1 MNNTNFHIPVM
12 KHEAI
17 SHLISDR
24 DGIYIDATLGYGG
37 HSRHILEETS
47 SKSKLF
53 AIDKDVDAIEFNKK
67 ELSEEKRFTLKH
79 GCFSSLDEYARTW
92 NIYGSVNGIL
102 FDLGVS
108 SVHLDSAERG
118 FSFMREGELDMRF
131 DNSSGMSAKEWI
143 NSASEKELAD
153 VFYFLGEE
161 RKSRQFAKKIIQARK
176 DTNISSTKN
185 LAELF
190 KPKGFQK
197 KHPATNIFR
206 GIRILINNEF
216 EELKEGLI
224 SAIKVLKDRG
234 ILAVISFHSAE
245 DRIVKNFFKKDYK
258 NFFEGI
264 NLKNVNK
271 IKPSKEEKSTNPRS
285 RSAILRIGEIEYVS

>member
-1 MNNTNFHIPVM
+1 MNYSHEPVLLN
-12 KHEAI
+12 ETLNN
-17 SHLISDR
+17 LIYDKSGSYLDCTF
-24 DGIYIDATLGYGG
+24 GLGG
-37 HSRHILEETS
+37 HSKKILENLNS
-47 SKSKLF
+47 DGSLYS
-53 AIDKDVDAIEFNKK
+53 IDKDKEVKHYANLIKDERFNFQT
-67 ELSEEKRFTLKH
+67 STFSNI
-79 GCFSSLDEYARTW
+79 SSLFSKNTM
-92 NIYGSVNGIL
+92 NGVL

-108 SVHLDSAERG
+108 SLQLDKPERG

-258 NFFEGI
+258 DFFEGI
-264 NLKNVNK
+264 NLKNVYK

>member
-1 MNNTNFHIPVM
+1 MNYSHEPVLL
-12 KHEAI
+12 KETLNN
-17 SHLISDR
+17 LIYDKSGSYLDCTF
-24 DGIYIDATLGYGG
+24 GLGG
-37 HSRHILEETS
+37 HSKKILENLNS
-47 SKSKLF
+47 DGSLYS
-53 AIDKDVDAIEFNKK
+53 IDKDKEVKHYANLIKDERFNFQI
-67 ELSEEKRFTLKH
+67 STFSNI
-79 GCFSSLDEYARTW
+79 SSLFSKNTM
-92 NIYGSVNGIL
+92 NGVL

-108 SVHLDSAERG
+108 SLQLDKPERG

-143 NSASEKELAD
+143 NTASEKELAD

-176 DTNISSTKN
+176 DKNISSTKN

>member
-1 MNNTNFHIPVM
+1 MNYSHEPVLL
-12 KHEAI
+12 KETLKN
-17 SHLISDR
+17 LIYDKSGSYLDCTF
-24 DGIYIDATLGYGG
+24 GLGG
-37 HSRHILEETS
+37 HSKKILENLNS
-47 SKSKLF
+47 DGSLYS
-53 AIDKDVDAIEFNKK
+53 IDKDKEVKHYADLIKDERFNFQT
-67 ELSEEKRFTLKH
+67 STFSNI
-79 GCFSSLDEYARTW
+79 SSLFSKNTM
-92 NIYGSVNGIL
+92 NGVL

-108 SVHLDSAERG
+108 SLQLDKPERG

-143 NSASEKELAD
+143 NTASEKELAD

-161 RKSRQFAKKIIQARK
+161 RKSRQFAKKIIQARR

>member
-1 MNNTNFHIPVM
+1 MNYSHEPVLL
-12 KHEAI
+12 KETLNN
-17 SHLISDR
+17 LIYDKSGSYLDCTF
-24 DGIYIDATLGYGG
+24 GLGG
-37 HSRHILEETS
+37 HSKKILENLNS
-47 SKSKLF
+47 DGSLYS
-53 AIDKDVDAIEFNKK
+53 IDKDKEVKHYANLIKDERFNFQT
-67 ELSEEKRFTLKH
+67 STFSNI
-79 GCFSSLDEYARTW
+79 SSLFSKNTM
-92 NIYGSVNGIL
+92 NGVL

-108 SVHLDSAERG
+108 SLQLDKPERG
-118 FSFMREGELDMRF
+118 FSLMREGELDMRF

-143 NSASEKELAD
+143 NTASEKELAD

>member
-1 MNNTNFHIPVM
+1 MNYSHEPVLL
-12 KHEAI
+12 KETLNN
-17 SHLISDR
+17 LIYDKSGSYLDCTF
-24 DGIYIDATLGYGG
+24 GLGG
-37 HSRHILEETS
+37 HSKKILENLNS
-47 SKSKLF
+47 DGSLYS
-53 AIDKDVDAIEFNKK
+53 IDKDKEVKHYANLIKDERFNFQT
-67 ELSEEKRFTLKH
+67 STFSNI
-79 GCFSSLDEYARTW
+79 SSLFSKNTM
-92 NIYGSVNGIL
+92 NGVL

-108 SVHLDSAERG
+108 SLQLDKPERG

-258 NFFEGI
+258 NFFEDI
-264 NLKNVNK
+264 NLKNVDK

>member
-1 MNNTNFHIPVM
+1 MNYSHEPVLL
-12 KHEAI
+12 KETLNN
-17 SHLISDR
+17 LIYDKSGSYLDCTF
-24 DGIYIDATLGYGG
+24 GLGG
-37 HSRHILEETS
+37 HSKKILENLNS
-47 SKSKLF
+47 DGSLYS
-53 AIDKDVDAIEFNKK
+53 IDKDKEVNHYANLIKDERFNFQT
-67 ELSEEKRFTLKH
+67 STFSNI
-79 GCFSSLDEYARTW
+79 SSLFSKNTM
-92 NIYGSVNGIL
+92 NGVL

-108 SVHLDSAERG
+108 SLQLDKPERG

-258 NFFEGI
+258 NFFEDI

>member
-1 MNNTNFHIPVM
+1 MNYSHEPVLL
-12 KHEAI
+12 KETLNN
-17 SHLISDR
+17 LIYDKSGSYLDCTF
-24 DGIYIDATLGYGG
+24 GLGG
-37 HSRHILEETS
+37 HSKKILENLNS
-47 SKSKLF
+47 DGSLYS
-53 AIDKDVDAIEFNKK
+53 IDKDKEVKHYANLIKDERFNFQT
-67 ELSEEKRFTLKH
+67 STFSNI
-79 GCFSSLDEYARTW
+79 SSLFSKNTM
-92 NIYGSVNGIL
+92 NGVL

-108 SVHLDSAERG
+108 SLQLDKPERG

-143 NSASEKELAD
+143 NTASEKELAD

-161 RKSRQFAKKIIQARK
+161 RKSRQFAKKIIQVRK
-176 DTNISSTKN
+176 DKNISSTKN

>member
-1 MNNTNFHIPVM
+1 MNYSHEPVLLKETLTNLVYDKSGSYLDCTFG
-12 KHEAI
+12 
-17 SHLISDR
+17 L
-24 DGIYIDATLGYGG
+24 GG
-37 HSRHILEETS
+37 HSKKILEHLNS
-47 SKSKLF
+47 DGRLYS
-53 AIDKDVDAIEFNKK
+53 IDKDK
-67 ELSEEKRFTLKH
+67 EVIDYANLIKDERFQFQTSTFSDISTL
-79 GCFSSLDEYARTW
+79 FSKNTMS
-92 NIYGSVNGIL
+92 GVL

-108 SVHLDSAERG
+108 SLQLDKPERG
-118 FSFMREGELDMRF
+118 FSFMRDGELDMRF
-131 DNSSGMSAKEWI
+131 DNSAGMSAREWI
-143 NSASEKELAD
+143 NFASEKELAD

-161 RKSRQFAKKIIQARK
+161 RKSRHFAKKIIQARK
-176 DTNISSTKN
+176 DGNISSTKN

-216 EELKEGLI
+216 DELKKGLI
-224 SAIKVLKDRG
+224 AAVKVLKDRG

-258 NFFEGI
+258 FFFEGI
-264 NLKNVNK
+264 NLKNINK
-271 IKPSKEEKSTNPRS
+271 FKPSKEEKSVNPRS

>member
-1 MNNTNFHIPVM
+1 MNYSHEPVLL
-12 KHEAI
+12 KETLNN
-17 SHLISDR
+17 LIYDKSGSYLDCTF
-24 DGIYIDATLGYGG
+24 GLGG
-37 HSRHILEETS
+37 HSKKILENLNS
-47 SKSKLF
+47 DGSLYS
-53 AIDKDVDAIEFNKK
+53 IDKDKEVKHYADLIKDERFNFQT
-67 ELSEEKRFTLKH
+67 STFSNISTL
-79 GCFSSLDEYARTW
+79 FSKNTM
-92 NIYGSVNGIL
+92 NGVL

-108 SVHLDSAERG
+108 SLQLDKPERG

-143 NSASEKELAD
+143 NTASEKELAD

-176 DTNISSTKN
+176 DKNISSTKN

-271 IKPSKEEKSTNPRS
+271 IKPSNEEKSTNPRS

>member
-1 MNNTNFHIPVM
+1 MNYSHEPVLL
-12 KHEAI
+12 KETLKN
-17 SHLISDR
+17 LIYDKSGSYLDCTF
-24 DGIYIDATLGYGG
+24 GLGG
-37 HSRHILEETS
+37 HSKKILENLNS
-47 SKSKLF
+47 DGSLYS
-53 AIDKDVDAIEFNKK
+53 IDKDKEVKHYANLIKDERFNFQT
-67 ELSEEKRFTLKH
+67 STFSNI
-79 GCFSSLDEYARTW
+79 SSLFSKKTM
-92 NIYGSVNGIL
+92 NGVL

-108 SVHLDSAERG
+108 SLQLDKPERG

-143 NSASEKELAD
+143 NTASEKELAD

-176 DTNISSTKN
+176 DTNITSTKN

-258 NFFEGI
+258 NFFEDI

>member
-1 MNNTNFHIPVM
+1 MNYSHEPVLL
-12 KHEAI
+12 KETLNN
-17 SHLISDR
+17 LIYDKSGSYLDCTF
-24 DGIYIDATLGYGG
+24 GLGG
-37 HSRHILEETS
+37 HSKKILENLNS
-47 SKSKLF
+47 DGSLYS
-53 AIDKDVDAIEFNKK
+53 IDKDKEVKHYANLIKDERFNFQT
-67 ELSEEKRFTLKH
+67 STFSNI
-79 GCFSSLDEYARTW
+79 SSLFSKKTM
-92 NIYGSVNGIL
+92 NGVL

-108 SVHLDSAERG
+108 SLQLDKPERG

-131 DNSSGMSAKEWI
+131 DNSSGMSAKDWI
-143 NSASEKELAD
+143 NSASEKELAE
-153 VFYFLGEE
+153 VFFYLGEE

-224 SAIKVLKDRG
+224 SAIKVLKDKG

-264 NLKNVNK
+264 NLKYVNK

>member
-1 MNNTNFHIPVM
+1 
-12 KHEAI
+12 
-17 SHLISDR
+17 
-24 DGIYIDATLGYGG
+24 
-37 HSRHILEETS
+37 
-47 SKSKLF
+47 
-53 AIDKDVDAIEFNKK
+53 
-67 ELSEEKRFTLKH
+67 
-79 GCFSSLDEYARTW
+79 
-92 NIYGSVNGIL
+92 
-102 FDLGVS
+102 
-108 SVHLDSAERG
+108 
-118 FSFMREGELDMRF
+118 MRF

-245 DRIVKNFFKKDYK
+245 DRIVKNFLRKDYK

>member
-1 MNNTNFHIPVM
+1 MNYSHEPVLL
-12 KHEAI
+12 KETLNN
-17 SHLISDR
+17 LIYDKSGSYLDCTF
-24 DGIYIDATLGYGG
+24 GLGG
-37 HSRHILEETS
+37 HSKKILENLNS
-47 SKSKLF
+47 DGSLYS
-53 AIDKDVDAIEFNKK
+53 IDKDKEVKHYANLIKDERFNFQT
-67 ELSEEKRFTLKH
+67 STFSNI
-79 GCFSSLDEYARTW
+79 SSLFSKNTM
-92 NIYGSVNGIL
+92 NGVL

-108 SVHLDSAERG
+108 SLQLDKPERG

-143 NSASEKELAD
+143 NTASEKELAD

-271 IKPSKEEKSTNPRS
+271 IKPSNEEKSTNPRS

>member
-1 MNNTNFHIPVM
+1 MNYSHEPVLL
-12 KHEAI
+12 KETLAN
-17 SHLISDR
+17 LINDESGSYLDCTF
-24 DGIYIDATLGYGG
+24 GLGG
-37 HSRHILEETS
+37 HSKKILENLNS
-47 SKSKLF
+47 DGRLYS
-53 AIDKDVDAIEFNKK
+53 IDKDK
-67 ELSEEKRFTLKH
+67 EVKDYANLIKDERFKFQTST
-79 GCFSSLDEYARTW
+79 FS
-92 NIYGSVNGIL
+92 NISDLFSKNTMNGVL

-108 SVHLDSAERG
+108 SLQLDKPERG

-143 NSASEKELAD
+143 NTASEKELAD

-161 RKSRQFAKKIIQARK
+161 RKSRQFAKKIIQVRK

-271 IKPSKEEKSTNPRS
+271 IKPSKEEKSNNPRS

>member
-1 MNNTNFHIPVM
+1 LNYSHEPVLLKETLNN
-12 KHEAI
+12 
-17 SHLISDR
+17 LIYDKSGSYLDCTF
-24 DGIYIDATLGYGG
+24 GLGG
-37 HSRHILEETS
+37 HSKKILENLNLDGS
-47 SKSKLF
+47 LYS
-53 AIDKDVDAIEFNKK
+53 IDKDK
-67 ELSEEKRFTLKH
+67 EVKHYANLIKDKRFNFQTST
-79 GCFSSLDEYARTW
+79 FSNISSLFSKNTM
-92 NIYGSVNGIL
+92 NGVL

-108 SVHLDSAERG
+108 SLQLDKPERG

-143 NSASEKELAD
+143 NTASEKELAD

-161 RKSRQFAKKIIQARK
+161 RKSRQFAKKIIRARK

-224 SAIKVLKDRG
+224 SAIKVLKNRG

>member
-1 MNNTNFHIPVM
+1 MNYSHEPVLLRETLTNLVYDKSGSYLDCTFG
-12 KHEAI
+12 
-17 SHLISDR
+17 L
-24 DGIYIDATLGYGG
+24 GG
-37 HSRHILEETS
+37 HSKKILENLNS
-47 SKSKLF
+47 DGRLYS
-53 AIDKDVDAIEFNKK
+53 IDKDK
-67 ELSEEKRFTLKH
+67 EVIDYANLIKDERFQFQTSTFSDISTL
-79 GCFSSLDEYARTW
+79 FSKNTMS
-92 NIYGSVNGIL
+92 GVL

-108 SVHLDSAERG
+108 SLQLDKPERG
-118 FSFMREGELDMRF
+118 FSFMRDGELDMRF
-131 DNSSGMSAKEWI
+131 DNSAGMSAREWI
-143 NSASEKELAD
+143 NFASEKELAD

-161 RKSRQFAKKIIQARK
+161 RKSRHFAKKIIQARK
-176 DTNISSTKN
+176 DGNISSTKN

-216 EELKEGLI
+216 DELKKGLI
-224 SAIKVLKDRG
+224 SAVKVLKDRG

-258 NFFEGI
+258 FFFEGI
-264 NLKNVNK
+264 NLKNINK
-271 IKPSKEEKSTNPRS
+271 FKPSKEEKSVNPRS

>member
-1 MNNTNFHIPVM
+1 MNYSHEPVLL
-12 KHEAI
+12 KETLNN
-17 SHLISDR
+17 LIYDKSGSYLDCTF
-24 DGIYIDATLGYGG
+24 GLGG
-37 HSRHILEETS
+37 HSKKILENLNS
-47 SKSKLF
+47 DGSLYS
-53 AIDKDVDAIEFNKK
+53 IDKDKEVKHYANLINDERFNFQT
-67 ELSEEKRFTLKH
+67 STFSNI
-79 GCFSSLDEYARTW
+79 SSLFSKNTM
-92 NIYGSVNGIL
+92 NGVL

-108 SVHLDSAERG
+108 SLQLDKPERG

-161 RKSRQFAKKIIQARK
+161 RKSRQFAKKIIEARK
-176 DTNISSTKN
+176 DRNISSTKN

>member
-1 MNNTNFHIPVM
+1 LNYSHEPVLLKETLNN
-12 KHEAI
+12 
-17 SHLISDR
+17 LIYDKSGSYLDCTF
-24 DGIYIDATLGYGG
+24 GLGG
-37 HSRHILEETS
+37 HSKKILENLNSDGTLYS
-47 SKSKLF
+47 
-53 AIDKDVDAIEFNKK
+53 IDKDKEVKHYANLIKDERFNFQT
-67 ELSEEKRFTLKH
+67 STFSNI
-79 GCFSSLDEYARTW
+79 SSLFSKNTM
-92 NIYGSVNGIL
+92 NGVL

-108 SVHLDSAERG
+108 SLQLDKPERG

-143 NSASEKELAD
+143 NTASEKELAD

-264 NLKNVNK
+264 NLKNINK
-271 IKPSKEEKSTNPRS
+271 IKPSNEEKSTNPRS

>member
-1 MNNTNFHIPVM
+1 MNYSHEPVLL
-12 KHEAI
+12 KETLNN
-17 SHLISDR
+17 LIYDKSGSYLDCTF
-24 DGIYIDATLGYGG
+24 GLGG
-37 HSRHILEETS
+37 HSKKILENLNS
-47 SKSKLF
+47 DGSLYS
-53 AIDKDVDAIEFNKK
+53 IDKDKEVKHYANLIKDERFNFQT
-67 ELSEEKRFTLKH
+67 STFSNI
-79 GCFSSLDEYARTW
+79 SSLFSKNTM
-92 NIYGSVNGIL
+92 NGVL

-108 SVHLDSAERG
+108 SLQLDKPERG

-131 DNSSGMSAKEWI
+131 DNSSGMSAKEWR
-143 NSASEKELAD
+143 NTASEKELAD

-176 DTNISSTKN
+176 DRNISSTKN

>member
-1 MNNTNFHIPVM
+1 MNYSHEPVLL
-12 KHEAI
+12 KETLNN
-17 SHLISDR
+17 LIYDKSGSYLDCTF
-24 DGIYIDATLGYGG
+24 GLGG
-37 HSRHILEETS
+37 HSKKILDNLNS
-47 SKSKLF
+47 DGSLYS
-53 AIDKDVDAIEFNKK
+53 IDKDK
-67 ELSEEKRFTLKH
+67 EVKHYANLIKDKRFNFQTST
-79 GCFSSLDEYARTW
+79 FSNISSLFSKNTM
-92 NIYGSVNGIL
+92 NGVL

-108 SVHLDSAERG
+108 SLQLDKPERG

>member
-1 MNNTNFHIPVM
+1 MNYSHEPVLL
-12 KHEAI
+12 KETLNN
-17 SHLISDR
+17 LIYDKSGSYLDCTF
-24 DGIYIDATLGYGG
+24 GLGG
-37 HSRHILEETS
+37 HSKKILENLNS
-47 SKSKLF
+47 DGSLYS
-53 AIDKDVDAIEFNKK
+53 IDKDK
-67 ELSEEKRFTLKH
+67 EVKHYANLIKDKRFNFQTST
-79 GCFSSLDEYARTW
+79 FSNISSLFSKNTM
-92 NIYGSVNGIL
+92 NGVL

-108 SVHLDSAERG
+108 SLQLDKPERG

>member
-1 MNNTNFHIPVM
+1 MNYSHEPVLL
-12 KHEAI
+12 KETLNN
-17 SHLISDR
+17 LIYDKSGSYLDCTF
-24 DGIYIDATLGYGG
+24 GLGG
-37 HSRHILEETS
+37 HSKKILENLNS
-47 SKSKLF
+47 DGSLYS
-53 AIDKDVDAIEFNKK
+53 IDKDKEVKHYANLIKDERFNFQT
-67 ELSEEKRFTLKH
+67 SSFSNI
-79 GCFSSLDEYARTW
+79 SSLFSKNTM
-92 NIYGSVNGIL
+92 NGVL

-108 SVHLDSAERG
+108 SLQLDKPERG

-258 NFFEGI
+258 NFFEDI

>member
-1 MNNTNFHIPVM
+1 MNYSHEPVLLN
-12 KHEAI
+12 ETLNN
-17 SHLISDR
+17 LIYDKSGSYLDCTF
-24 DGIYIDATLGYGG
+24 GLGG
-37 HSRHILEETS
+37 HSKKILENLNS
-47 SKSKLF
+47 DGSLYS
-53 AIDKDVDAIEFNKK
+53 IDKDKEVKHYANLIKDERFNFQT
-67 ELSEEKRFTLKH
+67 STFSNI
-79 GCFSSLDEYARTW
+79 SSLFSKNTM
-92 NIYGSVNGIL
+92 YGVL

-108 SVHLDSAERG
+108 SLQLDKPERG

-176 DTNISSTKN
+176 DKNISSTKN

>member
-1 MNNTNFHIPVM
+1 MNYSHEPVLLN
-12 KHEAI
+12 ETLNN
-17 SHLISDR
+17 LIYDKSGSYLDCTF
-24 DGIYIDATLGYGG
+24 GLGG
-37 HSRHILEETS
+37 HSKKILENLNS
-47 SKSKLF
+47 DGSLYS
-53 AIDKDVDAIEFNKK
+53 IDKDKEVKHYANLIKDERFNFQT
-67 ELSEEKRFTLKH
+67 STFSNI
-79 GCFSSLDEYARTW
+79 SSLFSKNTM
-92 NIYGSVNGIL
+92 NGVL

-108 SVHLDSAERG
+108 SLQLDKPERG

-143 NSASEKELAD
+143 NTASEKELAD

-161 RKSRQFAKKIIQARK
+161 RKSRQFAKKIIEARK
-176 DTNISSTKN
+176 DRNISSTKN

-258 NFFEGI
+258 IFFEGI

>member
-1 MNNTNFHIPVM
+1 MNYSHEPVLL
-12 KHEAI
+12 KETLNN
-17 SHLISDR
+17 LIYDKSGSYLDCTF
-24 DGIYIDATLGYGG
+24 GLGG
-37 HSRHILEETS
+37 HSKKILENLNS
-47 SKSKLF
+47 DGSLYS
-53 AIDKDVDAIEFNKK
+53 IDKDKEVKHYANLIKDERFNFQT
-67 ELSEEKRFTLKH
+67 STFSNI
-79 GCFSSLDEYARTW
+79 SSLFSKNTM
-92 NIYGSVNGIL
+92 NGVL

-108 SVHLDSAERG
+108 SLQLDKPERG

-271 IKPSKEEKSTNPRS
+271 FKPSKEEKSTNPRS

>member
-1 MNNTNFHIPVM
+1 MNYSHEPVLL
-12 KHEAI
+12 KETLNN
-17 SHLISDR
+17 LIYDKSGSYLDCTF
-24 DGIYIDATLGYGG
+24 GLGG
-37 HSRHILEETS
+37 HSKKILENLNS
-47 SKSKLF
+47 DGSLYS
-53 AIDKDVDAIEFNKK
+53 IDKDKEVKHYANLIKDERFNFQT
-67 ELSEEKRFTLKH
+67 STFSNI
-79 GCFSSLDEYARTW
+79 SSLFSKNTM
-92 NIYGSVNGIL
+92 NGVL

-108 SVHLDSAERG
+108 SLQLDKPERG

-176 DTNISSTKN
+176 DTNISSTKK

-258 NFFEGI
+258 IFFEGI

>member
-1 MNNTNFHIPVM
+1 MNYSHEPVLL
-12 KHEAI
+12 KETLNN
-17 SHLISDR
+17 LIYDKSGSYLDCTF
-24 DGIYIDATLGYGG
+24 GLGG
-37 HSRHILEETS
+37 HSKKILENLNS
-47 SKSKLF
+47 DGSLYS
-53 AIDKDVDAIEFNKK
+53 IDKDKEVKHYANLIKDERFNFQT
-67 ELSEEKRFTLKH
+67 STFSNI
-79 GCFSSLDEYARTW
+79 SSLFSKNTM
-92 NIYGSVNGIL
+92 NGVL

-108 SVHLDSAERG
+108 SLQLDKPERG

-258 NFFEGI
+258 NIFEGI

>member
-1 MNNTNFHIPVM
+1 LNYSHEPVLLKETLNN
-12 KHEAI
+12 
-17 SHLISDR
+17 LIYDKSGAYLDCTF
-24 DGIYIDATLGYGG
+24 GLGG
-37 HSRHILEETS
+37 HSKKILENLNS
-47 SKSKLF
+47 DGSLYS
-53 AIDKDVDAIEFNKK
+53 IDKDKEVKHYANLIKDERFNFQT
-67 ELSEEKRFTLKH
+67 STFSNI
-79 GCFSSLDEYARTW
+79 SSLFSKNTM
-92 NIYGSVNGIL
+92 NGVL

-108 SVHLDSAERG
+108 SLQLDKPERG

-271 IKPSKEEKSTNPRS
+271 IKPSNEEKSTNPRS

>member
-1 MNNTNFHIPVM
+1 MNYSHEPVLL
-12 KHEAI
+12 KETLNN
-17 SHLISDR
+17 LIYDKSGSYLDCTF
-24 DGIYIDATLGYGG
+24 GLGG
-37 HSRHILEETS
+37 HSKKILENLNS
-47 SKSKLF
+47 DGSLYS
-53 AIDKDVDAIEFNKK
+53 IDKDKEVKHYANLIKDERFNFQT
-67 ELSEEKRFTLKH
+67 STFSNI
-79 GCFSSLDEYARTW
+79 SSLFSKNTM
-92 NIYGSVNGIL
+92 NGVL

-108 SVHLDSAERG
+108 SLQLDKPERG

-143 NSASEKELAD
+143 NTASEKELAD

-176 DTNISSTKN
+176 DRKISSTKN

-258 NFFEGI
+258 NFFEDI

>member
-1 MNNTNFHIPVM
+1 MNYSHDPVLL
-12 KHEAI
+12 KETLKN
-17 SHLISDR
+17 LIYDKSGSYLDCTF
-24 DGIYIDATLGYGG
+24 GFGG
-37 HSRHILEETS
+37 HSKKILENLNS
-47 SKSKLF
+47 HGSLYS
-53 AIDKDVDAIEFNKK
+53 IDKDKEVKHYANLIKDERFNFQT
-67 ELSEEKRFTLKH
+67 STFSNI
-79 GCFSSLDEYARTW
+79 SSLFSKNTM
-92 NIYGSVNGIL
+92 NGVL

-108 SVHLDSAERG
+108 SLQLDKPERG

>member
-1 MNNTNFHIPVM
+1 MNYSHEPVLL
-12 KHEAI
+12 KETLNN
-17 SHLISDR
+17 LIYDKSGSYLDCTF
-24 DGIYIDATLGYGG
+24 GLGG
-37 HSRHILEETS
+37 HSKKILENLNS
-47 SKSKLF
+47 GGSLYS
-53 AIDKDVDAIEFNKK
+53 IDKDK
-67 ELSEEKRFTLKH
+67 EVKHYANLIKDERFHFQTST
-79 GCFSSLDEYARTW
+79 FSNISSLFSKNTM
-92 NIYGSVNGIL
+92 NGVL

-108 SVHLDSAERG
+108 SLQLDKPERG

-143 NSASEKELAD
+143 NTASEKELAD

-161 RKSRQFAKKIIQARK
+161 RKSRQFAKKIIQVRK

-216 EELKEGLI
+216 EELKEGLT

-264 NLKNVNK
+264 NLKNVTK
-271 IKPSKEEKSTNPRS
+271 IKPSKEEKSNNPRS

>member
-1 MNNTNFHIPVM
+1 LNYSHEPVLL
-12 KHEAI
+12 KETLAN
-17 SHLISDR
+17 LIYDKSGSYLDCTF
-24 DGIYIDATLGYGG
+24 GLGG
-37 HSRHILEETS
+37 HSKKILENLNS
-47 SKSKLF
+47 NGRLYSV
-53 AIDKDVDAIEFNKK
+53 DKDK
-67 ELSEEKRFTLKH
+67 EVKDYANLIKDERFKFQTST
-79 GCFSSLDEYARTW
+79 FSNISSLFSKNTM
-92 NIYGSVNGIL
+92 NGVL

-108 SVHLDSAERG
+108 SLQLDKPERG
-118 FSFMREGELDMRF
+118 FSFMRDGELDMRF
-131 DNSSGMSAKEWI
+131 DNSTGMSAKEWI

-176 DTNISSTKN
+176 DSNISSTKN

-190 KPKGFQK
+190 KPRGFQK

-216 EELKEGLI
+216 EELREGLI

-258 NFFEGI
+258 IFFEDI
-264 NLKNVNK
+264 NLKNINK
-271 IKPSKEEKSTNPRS
+271 IKPSKGEKSTNPRS

>member
-1 MNNTNFHIPVM
+1 MNYSHEPVLLN
-12 KHEAI
+12 ETLNN
-17 SHLISDR
+17 LIYDKSGSYLDCTF
-24 DGIYIDATLGYGG
+24 GLGG
-37 HSRHILEETS
+37 HSKKILENLNS
-47 SKSKLF
+47 DGSLYS
-53 AIDKDVDAIEFNKK
+53 IDKDKEVKHYANLIKDERFNFQT
-67 ELSEEKRFTLKH
+67 STFSNI
-79 GCFSSLDEYARTW
+79 SSLFSKNTM
-92 NIYGSVNGIL
+92 NGVL

-108 SVHLDSAERG
+108 SLQLDKPERG
-118 FSFMREGELDMRF
+118 FSFTREGELDMRF

>member
-1 MNNTNFHIPVM
+1 MNYSHEPVLL
-12 KHEAI
+12 KETLKN
-17 SHLISDR
+17 LIYDKSGSYLDCTF
-24 DGIYIDATLGYGG
+24 GLGG
-37 HSRHILEETS
+37 HSKKILENLNS
-47 SKSKLF
+47 DGHLYS
-53 AIDKDVDAIEFNKK
+53 IDKDK
-67 ELSEEKRFTLKH
+67 EVKDYANLIKDERFKFQTST
-79 GCFSSLDEYARTW
+79 FSNISSLFSKNTMS
-92 NIYGSVNGIL
+92 GVL

-108 SVHLDSAERG
+108 SLQLDKPERG

-131 DNSSGMSAKEWI
+131 DNSSGISAKEWI
-143 NSASEKELAD
+143 NTASEKELAD

-271 IKPSKEEKSTNPRS
+271 IKPSEEEKSTNPRS

>member
-1 MNNTNFHIPVM
+1 LNYSHEPVLL
-12 KHEAI
+12 KETLKN
-17 SHLISDR
+17 LIYDKSGSYLDCTF
-24 DGIYIDATLGYGG
+24 GLGG
-37 HSRHILEETS
+37 HSKKILENLNS
-47 SKSKLF
+47 DGSLYS
-53 AIDKDVDAIEFNKK
+53 IDKDKEVKHYANLIKDERFNFQT
-67 ELSEEKRFTLKH
+67 STFSNI
-79 GCFSSLDEYARTW
+79 SSLFSKNTM
-92 NIYGSVNGIL
+92 NGVL

-108 SVHLDSAERG
+108 SLQLDKPERG

-143 NSASEKELAD
+143 NTASEKELAD

>member
-1 MNNTNFHIPVM
+1 MNYSHEPVLL
-12 KHEAI
+12 KETLAN
-17 SHLISDR
+17 LIYDKSGSYLDCTF
-24 DGIYIDATLGYGG
+24 GLGG
-37 HSRHILEETS
+37 HSKKILENLNS
-47 SKSKLF
+47 DGSLYS
-53 AIDKDVDAIEFNKK
+53 IDKDKEVKHYANLIKDERFNFQT
-67 ELSEEKRFTLKH
+67 STFSNI
-79 GCFSSLDEYARTW
+79 SSLFSKNTM
-92 NIYGSVNGIL
+92 NGVL

-108 SVHLDSAERG
+108 SLQLDKPERG